1 MTDSQVT
8 APKEQNNQATDFEA
22 LDRLEAEKK
31 AKKPIEKVNLLGLSP
46 KKMDAFFESLGEKK
60 FRTQQM
66 LKWIHQLGES
76 DFDKMTNMS
85 KAMRAKLAEV
95 AEISLPEVVY
105 DQTSVDGTR
114 KWVMRMPGGSSIETV
129 YIPEKE
135 RGTLCVSSQIGCALD
150 CSFCSTGKQGFNRD
164 LSVAEIIGQ
173 LFVASQSLDT
183 PGEKRV
189 RRITNVVMMGMGE
202 PLLNFENVVD
212 SMELMLNDFA
222 YSLSKRRVTLSTS
235 GVVPMMDKLG
245 EVSDVSL
252 AVSLHAPTDELRN
265 VLVPIN
271 KKYPIKQ
278 LLAAT
283 NRYLDNLPD
292 RRKATIEYTIIKD
305 INDSVEQAKQLAEI
319 LKNTPCKINLIPFN
333 PFPNSGYE
341 RPSNNR
347 TYRFRDL
354 LHERGFI
361 VTIRSTR
368 GDDIDA
374 ACGQLVGRVEDRTR
388 RQQKYIDLH
397 QVNETD
403 AG

>member
-1 MTDSQVT
+1 MTDVPT
-8 APKEQNNQATDFEA
+8 TEIQATDFEA
-22 LDRLEAEKK
+22 LDRLEAEEK

-46 KKMDAFFESLGEKK
+46 KKMDAFFEGLGEKK

-66 LKWIHQLGES
+66 LKWIHQIGES
-76 DFDKMTNMS
+76 NFDNMTNMS
-85 KAMRAKLAEV
+85 KAMRAKLADV

-105 DQTSVDGTR
+105 DQTSQDGTR

-173 LFVASQSLDT
+173 LFVASQALDT

-252 AVSLHAPTDELRN
+252 AVSLHAPTDDLRD

-271 KKYPIKQ
+271 KKYPIKE

-283 NRYLDNLPD
+283 NRYLGSLPD

-305 INDSVEQAKQLAEI
+305 VNDSVEQAEQLAEV

>member
-22 LDRLEAEKK
+22 LDRLEAEEK
-31 AKKPIEKVNLLGLSP
+31 AKKTIEKVNLLGLSP

>member
-1 MTDSQVT
+1 MTDIQTTDSQ
-8 APKEQNNQATDFEA
+8 AIDSQATDFEA
-22 LDRLEAEKK
+22 LDRLEAEEKS
-31 AKKPIEKVNLLGLSP
+31 KKPTEKVNLLGLSP
-46 KKMDAFFESLGEKK
+46 KKMDAFFAGLGEKT

-66 LKWIHQLGES
+66 LKWIHQIGES

-85 KAMRAKLAEV
+85 KVMRTKLAEV
-95 AEISLPEVVY
+95 AEISLPEVVL

-114 KWVMRMPGGSSIETV
+114 KWVMKMPGGSSIETV

-135 RGTLCVSSQIGCALD
+135 RGTLCISSQIGCALD

-202 PLLNFENVVD
+202 PLLNFDNVVD

-245 EVSDVSL
+245 DIADVSL
-252 AVSLHAPTDELRN
+252 AVSLHAGNDTLRDQ
-265 VLVPIN
+265 LVPIN
-271 KKYPIKQ
+271 KKYPIKE
-278 LLAAT
+278 LIAAT
-283 NRYLDNLPD
+283 NRYLAKLPD
-292 RRKATIEYTIIKD
+292 RRKATIEYTMMKD
-305 INDSVEQAKQLAEI
+305 INDSIKDAEEI
-319 LKNTPCKINLIPFN
+319 AEVLKNTPCKVNLIPFN

-347 TYRFRDL
+347 VYRFRDL

-374 ACGQLVGRVEDRTR
+374 ACGQLVGQVEDRTR

-397 QVNETD
+397 QVSE
-403 AG
+403 